1 VKKSIA
7 LAGLL
12 FLATTLFA
20 QQEKEMSRVDLYGG
34 YSQAMA
40 DPFQTSSRSTLRG
53 WNASFGLNAAR
64 WLSLVVELGGNSGTV
79 KLPVAVPTPFP
90 PCPDFCPPSTD
101 TFNVDTRLGTY
112 LFGVHVPYR
121 KSDRFTPYASALIGK
136 ATVTGKVSGFKESSS
151 GFGMAL
157 GGGVDVGLTKRLA
170 WRVQAD
176 YLRTDFYKQPQDNY
190 RFQTGIVLRFTG
202 GKKKR
207 PYPEIEREPAP
218 PPQPPTVPPSTP
230 EPPAQPDTRT
240 KPDTTTPPEATPPPS
255 TQPDAT
261 TPPSQDQPPQEPP
274 K

>member
-1 VKKSIA
+1 
-7 LAGLL
+7 
-12 FLATTLFA
+12 
-20 QQEKEMSRVDLYGG
+20 
-34 YSQAMA
+34 
-40 DPFQTSSRSTLRG
+40 
-53 WNASFGLNAAR
+53 
-64 WLSLVVELGGNSGTV
+64 
-79 KLPVAVPTPFP
+79 VPTPFP

-101 TFNVDTRLGTY
+101 TFSVDTHLGTY

-176 YLRTDFYKQPQDNY
+176 YLRTDFYKQIQDNY

-230 EPPAQPDTRT
+230 APPAQPDTSAPSEAT
-240 KPDTTTPPEATPPPS
+240 PPNSTQPDTTTPPP
-255 TQPDAT
+255 
-261 TPPSQDQPPQEPP
+261 QDQPPQEPP